1 MKRLSE
7 DGIEAAKQV
16 ALLMYMQ
23 RYEPDELIRVGPHDF
38 KTKTHSSLCISD
50 NVFGNWISRGFGGKN
65 ALKDL
70 LDVNQISFPD
80 ALRLL
85 NDEREINYSFQ

>member
-23 RYEPDELIRVGPHDF
+23 RYEPDELI
-38 KTKTHSSLCISD
+38 
-50 NVFGNWISRGFGGKN
+50 
-65 ALKDL
+65 
-70 LDVNQISFPD
+70 
-80 ALRLL
+80 
-85 NDEREINYSFQ
+85 